1 MEILERF
8 RDCGP
13 GLSVLKLA
21 AMLSACSLA
30 SAGILFERD
39 LPTSGLNLSGVSRSN
54 IAAIEGSISGTPFVL
69 GDNFTLAGTG
79 SFQVNSI
86 TVWIVGN
93 CPVTTCTPT
102 DATPSSEFSSIQLF
116 GGLDN
121 GTNGPV
127 SLLSSSYVSTHVQY
141 TGGLDYLSTSGS
153 GLSYPIFQLTFAS
166 LGLVIPGSQLYDFAV
181 EGTPTGNNTF
191 ALHASTAAISGGIQ
205 QGADNQVFG
214 YEGSPLSVAFGIGA
228 GGFSNFANGADVNVL
243 VVGVPIATPEPS
255 TSALYS
261 MGLGVVA
268 LAAFRR
274 SRNRPLHSTN

>member
-1 MEILERF
+1 
-8 RDCGP
+8 
-13 GLSVLKLA
+13 
-21 AMLSACSLA
+21 
-30 SAGILFERD
+30 
-39 LPTSGLNLSGVSRSN
+39 
-54 IAAIEGSISGTPFVL
+54 L